1 MNSSGD
7 IRVTRAQIEDAR
19 ILAETC
25 KRAFDSDLEVGAPGP
40 GGPPGYD
47 SVEWNGSRIVNPY
60 LQYYKILKGET
71 IVGGF
76 IAGDRGLGYQ
86 VCERIWVDP
95 DHMRE
100 GIGQRTFEIVWEG
113 YPQADLWTLG
123 TPEWNVR
130 TNPFY
135 QKLGFVKI
143 GTTHEYPHW
152 SGNYYEKSITN
163 GFPRAMSTI
172 EALRPG
178 LNQVVVEG
186 LVETM
191 QSPRTVFSRKTG
203 EELKVVNAILR
214 DGTGSIRLVLWND
227 QIRQVKEHSRI
238 RLENGYVREYRDD
251 IQLGV
256 GEWGVII
263 TLVSSEGT

>member
-1 MNSSGD
+1 MKPRTD
-7 IRVTRAQIEDAR
+7 ITVIKAQSTDAGV
-19 ILAETC
+19 LTETC
-25 KRAFDSDLEVGAPGP
+25 KRAFDSDSEFGAPGP

-47 SVEWNGSRIVNPY
+47 SVEWNSSRIQNRY
-60 LQYYKILKGET
+60 LQYYKILNGDT

-76 IAGDRGLGYQ
+76 IAGDRGPGYQ

-95 DHMRE
+95 DHMRQ
-100 GIGQRTFEIVWEG
+100 GIGQRTFEIIWEG
-113 YPQADLWTLG
+113 YPQADLWALG

-172 EALRPG
+172 EALRPSM
-178 LNQVVVEG
+178 NQVVVEG
-186 LVETM
+186 RVETM
-191 QSPRTVFSRKTG
+191 ESPRIVFSRKTR

-214 DGTGSIRLVLWND
+214 DGTGSIRLALWND

-238 RLENGYVREYRDD
+238 RLENAYVREYRDD
-251 IQLGV
+251 TQLGI

-263 TLVSSEGT
+263 TLV